1 MLTEIALVKSRD
13 GKRVELELQRGGACD
28 QCELNK
34 GCGTGALSRLIG
46 RRPRPLVIE
55 SEQDCEPGDQ
65 VVLELPESALVK
77 ASLLLYGLPLLG
89 LLLGGLLAAL
99 LAELLTTPEW
109 LVTVIALLGLFV
121 GFKIAARFTQRLE
134 QAGQAPYIRAMR
146 VNPGPDSGS

>member
-1 MLTEIALVKSRD
+1 MIDSD
-13 GKRVELELQRGGACD
+13 
-28 QCELNK
+28 
-34 GCGTGALSRLIG
+34 
-46 RRPRPLVIE
+46 
-55 SEQDCEPGDQ
+55 QDCEPGDQ
-65 VVLELPESALVK
+65 VVLELPESALVR

-99 LAELLTTPEW
+99 LALPEW
-109 LVTVIALLGLFV
+109 LVAVIAFCGLFA